1 MPFSATAYRLLIS
14 APGDI
19 TEADIRTVSEAIGRW
34 NANYGQEFGAVV
46 VPIHWGANSAAEH
59 GERPQASL
67 NAQLVD
73 SADIV
78 VALFWHRLGSE
89 TGAAESGTVEEIE
102 EAAGRGAYVAIL
114 HCARD
119 YPQAEVDAGQLER
132 LEAFF
137 ERMRP
142 NSLMLDYGDDRALA
156 QHVEAIVNRAISQS
170 GARAE
175 AAAAAPREAG
185 GAQVWPRVES
195 NETMRSDARGRV
207 ASKREWKLVLAN
219 TGDEAARNVGYRL
232 ELEGEGS
239 EDELPLEMNDGQ
251 KLETLAPNS
260 DARYGLALHMGVAAQ
275 VRCVVT
281 WEDAG
286 GEHENAATLR
296 FF

>member
-14 APGDI
+14 APGDV
-19 TEADIRTVSEAIGRW
+19 TKADIRTVSEAIGRW
-34 NANYGQEFGAVV
+34 NASYGQEFGAIV

-59 GERPQASL
+59 GGRPQASL
-67 NAQLVD
+67 NAQLVE

-89 TGAAESGTVEEIE
+89 TGAAESGTVEEIQ
-102 EAAGRGAYVAIL
+102 EAGERGAYVAIL

-119 YPQAEVDAGQLER
+119 YPQGEVDVGQLER

-142 NSLMLDYGDDRALA
+142 NSLMLNYGDDQALA
-156 QHVEAIVNRAISQS
+156 QHIEAIINRAISQS
-170 GARAE
+170 GTRAE
-175 AAAAAPREAG
+175 AAAGAPREAG

-195 NETMRSDARGRV
+195 SETMRADARGRI
-207 ASKREWKLVLAN
+207 ANKREWKLVLAN
-219 TGDEAARNVGYRL
+219 TGNEAARNVAYRL

-239 EDELPLEMNDGQ
+239 EDELPLDMNDGQ
-251 KLETLAPNS
+251 KLETLAPAS

-275 VRCVVT
+275 VRCVVS

-286 GEHENAATLR
+286 GEHENSATLR